1 VSLIDYNLVRAFQ
14 EAQAPRQRAIENLT
28 QTIGDSVGDVG
39 AGLAKRG
46 MDVKSKRAEIEAY
59 EKALNRERGLLESER
74 ASLMRMEPMGQFEK
88 AQRDT
93 DVDNIERRL
102 AQIGQV
108 ENQLPDIGDVN
119 FRNVYRTS
127 MPEVGGARTRQP
139 GARFKDIELGVQAE
153 RQRKQDAAAAAKEA
167 KDDQRYE
174 RDFQLKEKQVIRQQQ
189 ADDLRLRAQDRADRK
204 EEEDRRRQELK
215 EEKAAEEKRIQNLGN
230 VNVVGYLVDDV
241 DRAIDLLQYSPST
254 AGGFGKVQRA
264 VVPWYQNKAKVL
276 AGHVESIKDTLSGS
290 KLVELKMSN
299 VGLGAVPAS
308 QWEALS
314 RLAGNLDVNQDPDV
328 LLENLRR
335 VRETYAEILATAE
348 KALGVS
354 PGESLGKLRES
365 RGQGTPKP
373 TLQELMRM
381 GGQVVEE

>member
-46 MDVKSKRAEIEAY
+46 MDVKGKRAEIEAY

-93 DVDNIERRL
+93 DVANIEHRL

-127 MPEVGGARTRQP
+127 MPAVGEARTRQP
-139 GARFKDIELGVQAE
+139 GARFKDIELNVQAE

-204 EEEDRRRQELK
+204 EEEDLRRQELK
-215 EEKAAEEKRIQNLGN
+215 EAKTAEEKRVQNLGN
-230 VNVVGYLVDDV
+230 ANVVGFLVDDV
-241 DRAIDLLQYSPST
+241 DRAIDLLQSSPST
-254 AGGFGKVQRA
+254 AGGFGTVQR
-264 VVPWYQNKAKVL
+264 VVPLYQNEAKVL
-276 AGHVESIKDTLSGS
+276 AGHLNSVKDTLSGQ
-290 KLVELKMSN
+290 KLVELKMAN

-308 QWEALS
+308 QWDALS
-314 RLAGNLDVNQDPDV
+314 RLAGNLDVNQPAKV

-335 VRETYAEILATAE
+335 VRQAQAEILE
-348 KALGVS
+348 QIEGALEVE
-354 PGESLGKLRES
+354 PGSILGKLRES